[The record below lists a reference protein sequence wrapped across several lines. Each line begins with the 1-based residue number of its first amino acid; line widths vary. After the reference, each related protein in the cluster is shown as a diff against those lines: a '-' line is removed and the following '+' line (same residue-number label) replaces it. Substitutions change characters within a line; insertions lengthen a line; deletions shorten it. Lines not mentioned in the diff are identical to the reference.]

1 MIATPQNAPQNTTLE
16 PGWQA
21 QLGTVLASEPI
32 HRLREFLRAELRA
45 GKHLLPAKAD
55 WLNAFTATPFEAVRV
70 VILGQDP
77 YPTPGHAH
85 GLSFSVRD
93 TVKPL
98 PKSLIN
104 IFQELRDDLGI
115 ENTRGDLTPWA
126 KQGVLLLN
134 AVLTVPAGQSA
145 AHQNQGWEV
154 LTDAAIEALARREK
168 PVVFVLWGAFAQKKR
183 ALIEPQNQ
191 DHRHLII
198 QSPHPSPLSAYR
210 GFFGSRPF
218 SKINAFLAAQG
229 ELPIDWRTQTD
240 HIIPSSAIEVQ
251 RAPTI
256 T

>member
-1 MIATPQNAPQNTTLE
+1 MTGTERNTAME

-21 QLGTVLASEPI
+21 HLAAVLTSEPI
-32 HRLREFLRAELRA
+32 HRLRDFLRGELRA
-45 GKHLLPAKAD
+45 GKHLLPDKSD
-55 WLNAFTATPFEAVRV
+55 WLKAFSATPFDDVRV

-85 GLSFSVRD
+85 GLSFSVRP

-115 ENTRGDLTPWA
+115 ENTTGDLTPWA

-145 AHQNQGWEV
+145 GHQNQGWEV
-154 LTDAAIEALARREK
+154 LTDAAIEALASREK

-183 ALIEPQNQ
+183 TLIEPHNQ
-191 DHRHLII
+191 DRRHLII

-218 SKINAFLAAQG
+218 SRINQFLEAHG
-229 ELPIDWRTQTD
+229 EPPIDWRTD
-240 HIIPSSAIEVQ
+240 SA
-251 RAPTI
+251 
-256 T
+256 

>member
-1 MIATPQNAPQNTTLE
+1 MTDTPQNATME

-21 QLGTVLASEPI
+21 QLSAVLSSEPI
-32 HRLREFLRAELRA
+32 NRLRDFLRTELRT
-45 GKHLLPAKAD
+45 GKHLLPDKAD
-55 WLNAFTATPFEAVRV
+55 WLNAFAATPFDDVRV

-85 GLSFSVRD
+85 GLSFSVRP
-93 TVKPL
+93 TVRPL

-126 KQGVLLLN
+126 EQGVLLLN

-154 LTDAAIEALARREK
+154 LTDAAIEALAAREK

-183 ALIEPQNQ
+183 ALIEPHNR
-191 DHRHLII
+191 DRRHLII

-218 SKINAFLAAQG
+218 SKINAFLEARG
-229 ELPIDWRTQTD
+229 EPPIDWRT
-240 HIIPSSAIEVQ
+240 
-251 RAPTI
+251 
-256 T
+256 

>member
-1 MIATPQNAPQNTTLE
+1 MSDGPQNTTME
-16 PGWQA
+16 PGWQT
-21 QLGTVLASEPI
+21 QLAPVLSSEPI
-32 HRLREFLRAELRA
+32 NRLRDFLRAELRT
-45 GKHLLPAKAD
+45 GKRLLPEKAD
-55 WLNAFTATPFEAVRV
+55 WLNAFAATPFDDVRV

-85 GLSFSVRD
+85 GLSFSVRS

-115 ENTRGDLTPWA
+115 ENTRGNLTPWA
-126 KQGVLLLN
+126 EQGVLLLN

-154 LTDAAIEALARREK
+154 LTDAAIEALAAREK

-183 ALIEPQNQ
+183 ALIEPHNR
-191 DHRHLII
+191 DRHHLII

-218 SKINAFLAAQG
+218 SKINAFLEARG
-229 ELPIDWRTQTD
+229 EPPIDWRT
-240 HIIPSSAIEVQ
+240 
-251 RAPTI
+251 
-256 T
+256 

>member
-1 MIATPQNAPQNTTLE
+1 LNAVTGQTLTDRASAALE

-21 QLGTVLASEPI
+21 ALAPVLASASLNQ
-32 HRLREFLRAELRA
+32 LRDFLRAEIHA
-45 GKHLLPAKAD
+45 GKILLPVKAD
-55 WLNAFTATPFEAVRV
+55 WLNAFVVTPFDAVRV

-85 GLSFSVRD
+85 GLSFSVRAG
-93 TVKPL
+93 VKPL

-115 ENTRGDLTPWA
+115 ENSRGDLTPWA

-145 AHQNQGWEV
+145 AHQNQGWEQ
-154 LTDAAIEALARREK
+154 LTDAAIAALAARAQ
-168 PVVFVLWGAFAQKKR
+168 PCVFVLWGAFAQKKL
-183 ALIEPQNQ
+183 ALIAPHNR
-191 DHRHLII
+191 DGRHLII

-218 SKINAFLAAQG
+218 SKINEFLTAHDEQ
-229 ELPIDWRTQTD
+229 PIDWRT
-240 HIIPSSAIEVQ
+240 
-251 RAPTI
+251 
-256 T
+256 

>member
-1 MIATPQNAPQNTTLE
+1 MTDTPQHTAME

-21 QLGTVLASEPI
+21 QLSTVLNSEPI
-32 HRLREFLRAELRA
+32 NRLRDFLREQLRC
-45 GKHLLPAKAD
+45 GTPLLPAKAD
-55 WLNAFTATPFEAVRV
+55 WLNAFTATPFESVRV

-85 GLSFSVRD
+85 GLSFSVRP
-93 TVKPL
+93 TVRPL

-115 ENTRGDLTPWA
+115 ENTCGDLTPWA
-126 KQGVLLLN
+126 EQGVLLLN

-145 AHQNQGWEV
+145 GHQNKGWEV
-154 LTDAAIEALARREK
+154 LTDAAIEALAAREK

-183 ALIEPQNQ
+183 ALIEPHNQ
-191 DHRHLII
+191 DKRHLII

-218 SKINAFLAAQG
+218 SKINAFLEERG
-229 ELPIDWRTQTD
+229 ESPIDWHT
-240 HIIPSSAIEVQ
+240 
-251 RAPTI
+251 
-256 T
+256 

>member
-1 MIATPQNAPQNTTLE
+1 MTPNAWE

-21 QLGTVLASEPI
+21 ALAPALGSEPVA
-32 HRLREFLRAELRA
+32 RLREFLQRELRL
-45 GKHLLPAKAD
+45 GKTILPAKPN
-55 WLNAFTATPFEAVRV
+55 WLATFAATPFDCVRV

-85 GLSFSVRD
+85 GLSFSVQAG
-93 TVKPL
+93 VKPL

-104 IFQELRDDLGI
+104 IFTELRDDLGI

-126 KQGVLLLN
+126 HQGVLLLN

-154 LTDAAIEALARREK
+154 LTDAAIHALALRRQ

-183 ALIEPQNQ
+183 ALIEPYNA
-191 DHRHLII
+191 DARHLII

-210 GFFGSRPF
+210 GFFGAKPF
-218 SKINAFLAAQG
+218 SKINTFLMQNG
-229 ELPIDWRTQTD
+229 EAPIDWHT
-240 HIIPSSAIEVQ
+240 
-251 RAPTI
+251 
-256 T
+256 

>member
-1 MIATPQNAPQNTTLE
+1 MTEALQKGTME
-16 PGWQA
+16 PGWRS
-21 QLGTVLASEPI
+21 QLAGVLHSEPI
-32 HRLREFLRAELRA
+32 NRLRDFLRGELRA
-45 GKHLLPAKAD
+45 GKHLLPEKAD
-55 WLNAFTATPFEAVRV
+55 WLNAFSATPFDDVRV

-85 GLSFSVRD
+85 GLSFSVRRS
-93 TVKPL
+93 VKPL

-154 LTDAAIEALARREK
+154 LTDAAIEKLAARKK

-183 ALIEPQNQ
+183 ALIEPHNR
-191 DHRHLII
+191 DRRHLII

-218 SKINAFLAAQG
+218 SKINAFLAEHG
-229 ELPIDWRTQTD
+229 EAPIDWRT
-240 HIIPSSAIEVQ
+240 
-251 RAPTI
+251 
-256 T
+256 